1 MELTD
6 KVLNRQILGCLMKNP
21 LLLVDNEIVCED
33 FGTNRIARVIFISI
47 QNLYKTGTRTIT
59 PLEVDQDAQ
68 RYEGSYVIYKQERG
82 LEVVKES
89 YEIAKEEN
97 FKTYFTKFK
106 KLTLLREL
114 KKKGYDISP
123 YYKED
128 YESVREENET
138 VERFDKASVED
149 ILDYVEGKFN
159 KIKRDF
165 LNGKKEDSQAAKGI
179 DKLIDSLLEQPEVGV
194 ELCGNMFNTA
204 MSGARLGK
212 YYLRSSSSGSG
223 KSRTLVFDAC

>member
-59 PLEVDQDAQ
+59 PLEVDQDVQ

-123 YYKED
+123 YYKDD

-138 VERFDKASVED
+138 VERFEKASGED
-149 ILDYVEGKFN
+149 ILD
-159 KIKRDF
+159 
-165 LNGKKEDSQAAKGI
+165 
-179 DKLIDSLLEQPEVGV
+179 
-194 ELCGNMFNTA
+194 
-204 MSGARLGK
+204 
-212 YYLRSSSSGSG
+212 
-223 KSRTLVFDAC
+223 